1 VKMVAGGTDPTIP
14 LLQSQKSPSSE
25 DRRNGKIRSST
36 MGNTASLF
44 FFFFNNKGMNRCKKG
59 LIIISDLY
67 KGDPENLKEA
77 RILGDNFRSFI
88 FSFPFSFLLSLSL
101 SKIVWVGQECQCD
114 WFPGKEK
121 RKEQLAK
128 WHFSYFSPHS

>member
-1 VKMVAGGTDPTIP
+1 MKMVAGGTDPAIP

-25 DRRNGKIRSST
+25 HRRNGKIRSST
-36 MGNTASLF
+36 MGNTASL
-44 FFFFNNKGMNRCKKG
+44 NKGMNRCKKC
-59 LIIISDLY
+59 LIVVSDLY

-77 RILGDNFRSFI
+77 RILGDNFRT
-88 FSFPFSFLLSLSL
+88 L

-128 WHFSYFSPHS
+128 WLYKLPEIHP